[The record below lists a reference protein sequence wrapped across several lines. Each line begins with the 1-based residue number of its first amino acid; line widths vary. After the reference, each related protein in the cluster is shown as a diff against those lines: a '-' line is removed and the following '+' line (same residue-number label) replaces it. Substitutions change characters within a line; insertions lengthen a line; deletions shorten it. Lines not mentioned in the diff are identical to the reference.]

1 MLNYTTSNRGDV
13 QQKVKASPVTFL
25 DRTLA
30 PARYKT
36 FIGISLSENTTGSE
50 ASIIQRNANPL
61 TGVICLGRNP

>member
-1 MLNYTTSNRGDV
+1 MLNYITSNRGDV

-50 ASIIQRNANPL
+50 ASII
-61 TGVICLGRNP
+61 

>member
-1 MLNYTTSNRGDV
+1 VLYNDMLNYTTSNRGDV

-50 ASIIQRNANPL
+50 ASII
-61 TGVICLGRNP
+61 